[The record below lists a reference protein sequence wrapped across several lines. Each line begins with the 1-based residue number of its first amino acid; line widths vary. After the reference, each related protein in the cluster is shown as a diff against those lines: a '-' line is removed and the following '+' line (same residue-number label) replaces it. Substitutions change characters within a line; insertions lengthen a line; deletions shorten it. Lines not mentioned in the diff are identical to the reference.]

1 MCFIYE
7 LITVFIEYWFDNL
20 SWDGQKAIID
30 LCDFKDEEFAHYY
43 IYFFIKY
50 LGQLVRISINFI
62 NSKINDYISF

>member
-30 LCDFKDEEFAHYY
+30 LCDFKDEEFAYY
-43 IYFFIKY
+43 YTFFLLDVWVSLCVFELILWVLK
-50 LGQLVRISINFI
+50 LMTM
-62 NSKINDYISF
+62 